1 MISVLT
7 LTYGRKR
14 LLEESIHSFL
24 LQNFDE
30 SEMVIIND
38 EPNVTYR
45 FNHPKVKVINLNQRF
60 VNISKKIEWGFKECK
75 YDYVYRLDDDDL
87 LSLNGLKNVE
97 KQINENPGY
106 EIYRR
111 SSHFYFEHN
120 NFIDFKN
127 SVNNGNVY
135 SKDYLNRITFP
146 DKNFGED
153 LDITYK
159 FNGRVHESIDDP
171 TMIYRWGMSTY
182 HISGMDDIP
191 IIRQYEWADKLK
203 EKNEGIIDLDPKFDD
218 NYYEQIKEY
227 YGFKEKRN

>member
-24 LQNFDE
+24 SQNFEE

-45 FNHPKVKVINLNQRF
+45 FIHPRVKIINLNQRF
-60 VNISKKIEWGFKECK
+60 DNISKKIEWGFKECK

-87 LSLNGLKNVE
+87 LSLNALKNVE

-111 SSHFYFEHN
+111 SNHLYFEHN
-120 NFIDFKN
+120 KCLGIGGG
-127 SVNNGNVY
+127 VNNGNVY
-135 SKDYLNRITFP
+135 TKNYLNRITFP
-146 DKNFGED
+146 GKNFGED
-153 LDITYK
+153 FDITYK
-159 FNGRVHESIDDP
+159 FGASIHESKDCP

-191 IIRQYEWADKLK
+191 IKRQYEWADELK
-203 EKNEGIIDLDPKFDD
+203 EKNDGVIDLDPKFND
-218 NYYEQIKEY
+218 NYYEQIKE
-227 YGFKEKRN
+227 